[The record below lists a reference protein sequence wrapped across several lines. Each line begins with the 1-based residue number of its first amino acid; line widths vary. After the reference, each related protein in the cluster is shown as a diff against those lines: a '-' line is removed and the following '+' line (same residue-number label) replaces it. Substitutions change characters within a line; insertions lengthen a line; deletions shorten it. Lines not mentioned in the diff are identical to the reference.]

1 MLDSIEVMCM
11 RRRILGLR
19 CCLNSS
25 MSMSEMERKIVRNYV
40 SRISRSIRVGAS
52 AKCHKVIWTKSRNLR
67 LCDSIG
73 ALATDAKTS

>member
-25 MSMSEMERKIVRNYV
+25 RSMSEMERKDSKKLYLQNLWE
-40 SRISRSIRVGAS
+40 
-52 AKCHKVIWTKSRNLR
+52 HKGRCFWQMP
-67 LCDSIG
+67 
-73 ALATDAKTS
+73 